1 MRALF
6 KIFRPIKRATVA
18 FFSHDLALQRSRQ
31 GLTVVLQAR
40 APGGTGR
47 LGVREEAK
55 LNKEREELALMLQE
69 LDALLDEQPG
79 SRQTLRHIDYL
90 RQALQKKGLR
100 ALHKVPLDVL
110 QRALEQFESLV
121 SNWSPVG
128 LASLRSKMAVAIIDR
143 EHVNPDAEADAYR
156 TTAVIDSL
164 PGVPSLPEV
173 HVHGDDEA
181 LAAAY
186 AALAGA
192 APAGQAELQAELGAR
207 SAKAVSTQAKKQA
220 DGQAHGQALELELR
234 GLEA

>member
-6 KIFRPIKRATVA
+6 KLFRPIKRATVA
-18 FFSHDLALQRSRQ
+18 FFSHDLAVHRSRE
-31 GLTVVLQAR
+31 GLKVVLQAR
-40 APGGTGR
+40 APGGNAAVMGE
-47 LGVREEAK
+47 REAAK
-55 LNKEREELALMLQE
+55 AQKEREELALMLKE
-69 LDALLDEQPG
+69 LNALLDEQPG

-110 QRALEQFESLV
+110 QRALEQLESLV
-121 SNWSPVG
+121 SNWTPVG

-173 HVHGDDEA
+173 QVHADDAA
-181 LAAAY
+181 LVAAY

-192 APAGQAELQAELGAR
+192 APAGQAELQADLGAR
-207 SAKAVSTQAKKQA
+207 SAKAVAHKSKKQA
-220 DGQAHGQALELELR
+220 EGQALDLELR
-234 GLEA
+234 GIEA